1 MLEQLRKPAK
11 ATRVYKEI
19 LTTGPIHTHPKAKAE
34 RVPYPGLLQP
44 LPIPHQ
50 AWSSVS
56 IDFVEGLPKSE
67 GRNCTSWPS
76 LTLFQQNWL
85 LEFSWT
91 MFIYYNGLSTNIV
104 TDRDKI
110 FTSSFWKELFKLL
123 GTNLNLSTAYHP
135 QSDGQMERVN
145 QCVENYF
152 CFMCYMRPSQWNK
165 WLSLAEY
172 WYNTNFHTRWKLTPF
187 QGLYGDVPGSL
198 TIYPYIPREY
208 LQKELECSGFYEVI
222 CAKRRTV

>member
-1 MLEQLRKPAK
+1 MIHPLVVIQVLTARISGCGVCSFGTSLRKMWCNGSS
-11 ATRVYKEI
+11 RDVCQ
-19 LTTGPIHTHPKAKAE
+19 KAKAE
-34 RVPYPGLLQP
+34 RVPYPSLLQP

-56 IDFVEGLPKSE
+56 MDFIEGLPKSE

-91 MFIYYNGLSTNIV
+91 MFIYYNGLPTNIV

-123 GTNLNLSTAYHP
+123 GTNLDLSIAYHP
-135 QSDGQMERVN
+135 SRMDKWRGLINVSRIT
-145 QCVENYF
+145 CVY
-152 CFMCYMRPSQWNK
+152 
-165 WLSLAEY
+165 
-172 WYNTNFHTRWKLTPF
+172 
-187 QGLYGDVPGSL
+187 VP
-198 TIYPYIPREY
+198 
-208 LQKELECSGFYEVI
+208 YETESVE
-222 CAKRRTV
+222 